1 MLEAAGTI
9 NGARSTRGA
18 DVITGLNEIERDMF
32 AGAEAKPGREDFAS
46 AKMSV
51 VALPAA
57 ISVISKSSVAR
68 SLAIGLLSKLPESSE
83 LKRLRSC
90 PDFGVFVG
98 SETATHE
105 LRL

>member
-1 MLEAAGTI
+1 MRSNETCSREQERNQEGTT
-9 NGARSTRGA
+9 S
-18 DVITGLNEIERDMF
+18 
-32 AGAEAKPGREDFAS
+32 AS

-51 VALPAA
+51 VALPAP
-57 ISVISKSSVAR
+57 ISMISKSSVAR

-83 LKRLRSC
+83 LKRLRSSA
-90 PDFGVFVG
+90 DFGVFVG